1 MDNRSYLEKYN
12 EEHSSVVASL
22 NVNKRIFVRL
32 LGFLICSVIYFL
44 IYIISKERGSH
55 DIQTQFLNTFVNSIM
70 ICSYII
76 AFIFLV
82 CYALI
87 KFNKK
92 ISVKFDEVKFK
103 IKKTL
108 FFVLDWLVILPIC
121 ATVASFCFAFL
132 FTFAQVDGDSMYPTV
147 YNEST
152 VFVSYLEE
160 VERFDVVVAYIT
172 PEDNL
177 VSSSYGTEY
186 YIKRIIGLPGDKLT
200 WEKGVLTINGKV
212 VDETYFDE
220 VTKQSFKQYWERG
233 TEFNG
238 LFKYKEDGTICESY
252 TIPEGYYFVMGDNR
266 TGSNDSRQIG
276 LIPYYNV
283 EGVVKFEIGTSG
295 IERVE

>member
-12 EEHSSVVASL
+12 EEHSSVAASL
-22 NVNKRIFVRL
+22 TVNKRIFIRL

-55 DIQTQFLNTFVNSIM
+55 EIQTQFLNTFVNSIM

-82 CYALI
+82 CYVLI
-87 KFNKK
+87 RTNKK

-103 IKKTL
+103 TKKML

-147 YNEST
+147 YDEST
-152 VFVSYLEE
+152 VFVSYIEK
-160 VERFDVVVAYIT
+160 VEKYDVVVAYIT
-172 PEDNL
+172 PEANL
-177 VSSSYGTEY
+177 ISSNEY
-186 YIKRIIGLPGDKLT
+186 YIKRVIGVPGDRIT
-200 WEKGVLTINGKV
+200 WINGVLTINGIII
-212 VDETYFDE
+212 DEEYFDQE
-220 VTKQSFKQYWERG
+220 TKDFFKKDGNSGKQFVGDFE
-233 TEFNG
+233 
-238 LFKYKEDGTICESY
+238 YKVDGVIEKCKV
-252 TIPEGYYFVMGDNR
+252 IPDGYYFLMGDNR
-266 TGSNDSRQIG
+266 TVSSDSRQIG
-276 LIPYYNV
+276 LVPSYNI

>member
-22 NVNKRIFVRL
+22 NINKRIFVRL

-82 CYALI
+82 CCVLI
-87 KFNKK
+87 RTNKK
-92 ISVKFDEVKFK
+92 ISVKLDEVKFK

>member
-92 ISVKFDEVKFK
+92 ISVKFDEIRFK

-186 YIKRIIGLPGDKLT
+186 YIKRIIGLPGDQLT

-238 LFKYKEDGTICESY
+238 LFKYKENGTICESD